1 MMSALIK
8 VVAVAEV
15 TERPIWKS
23 GVTLAIVAAFCT
35 SLVALTWQL
44 TADRIEA
51 NKKAWLERSLQPA
64 LAGLFF
70 DGSVTESM
78 ITIPAPHDL
87 PGSEAAIIY
96 RVYANDEP
104 VAALFVVSARDGY
117 AGPIRLLIGVAMDGT
132 VTGVRALEHRETPGL
147 GDRIDVTKS
156 DWITRFDG
164 GSLIDPPPA
173 KWAIK
178 GDGGQFDQLTGAS
191 VTSRSVINAIKNT
204 LTWFDANRVDVF
216 AASAENE
223 SSGEDEDN

>member
-1 MMSALIK
+1 MMSALIEI
-8 VVAVAEV
+8 VAVAEM

-104 VAALFVVSARDGY
+104 VAALFVVTARDGY

-132 VTGVRALEHRETPGL
+132 VTGVRALEHKETPGL

-156 DWITRFDG
+156 DWVMQFDG
-164 GSLIDPPPA
+164 HSLIDPLPA
-173 KWAIK
+173 EWAIK

-191 VTSRSVINAIKNT
+191 VTPRSVIKAIKST
-204 LTWFDANRVDVF
+204 LTWFEANRVDVF

-223 SSGEDEDN
+223 NSGVEEEN

>member
-15 TERPIWKS
+15 AERPIWKS

-164 GSLIDPPPA
+164 DSLIDPPPA
-173 KWAIK
+173 EWAIK

-204 LTWFDANRVDVF
+204 LTWFEANRVDVF

-223 SSGEDEDN
+223 SSGEEEDN